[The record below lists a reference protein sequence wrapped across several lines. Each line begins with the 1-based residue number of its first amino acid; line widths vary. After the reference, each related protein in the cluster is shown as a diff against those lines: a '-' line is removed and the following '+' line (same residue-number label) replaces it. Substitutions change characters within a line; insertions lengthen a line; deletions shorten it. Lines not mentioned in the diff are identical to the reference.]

1 MSSYTPG
8 PWRVGPPIFDG
19 DVIFAPPQTEG
30 HRNEVVAMGILN
42 KADARLIAAAPDM
55 LKLLKGTL
63 RYLRASGNRAKGLQG
78 DISALLQ
85 KIGEDDLREP

>member
-8 PWRVGPPIFDG
+8 PWWVGPPIFDG

-30 HRNEVVAMGILN
+30 RRNEIVAMGIFN

-63 RYLRASGNRAKGLQG
+63 RYLRASGDRAKGLQG
-78 DISALLQ
+78 VISALLQ